1 MQGKLRSVVVVLGI
15 LLLLLVA
22 MSVSAQGESPAA
34 AQAPSAGQIE
44 ALANGTTSI
53 SLSAQQSAAVLNY
66 WTRERLAAATP
77 MAMPTVTSLRR
88 PPHARPPSV
97 LVGSTA
103 AGGVAAANA
112 DAQARAAY
120 PQDWAEQDEAA
131 LAASPAAA
139 DGTPGVYTS
148 YIVNQ
153 AAPLWKTNGHK
164 PAGRL
169 SFSVP
174 GGTSYCSASVVSG
187 NNIIVTAAH
196 CVYDTTNNAFYNNW
210 VFTPAYRNNKAP
222 YGTFA
227 YQTCWVLN
235 SWINLSGSYNINSWA
250 PYDVAVCKMNN
261 NSAGQTLSSRTGWY
275 GRVWN
280 AGYIQNINDI
290 GYPFQDYNLNTLT
303 NAGKYLRLCGNETFQ
318 QAADVLGGGCNWGPG
333 ISGGPWLVSYDP
345 FDQTTSYVNSV
356 NSGLFVG
363 QQNGYGARFN
373 SNNIVVL
380 CNSAGC

>member
-1 MQGKLRSVVVVLGI
+1 MQGKMRSVVVVLGV
-15 LLLLLVA
+15 LLVLLVV
-22 MSVSAQGESPAA
+22 MSVSAQGEGPAA
-34 AQAPSAGQIE
+34 AQAPSAGQIQ

-53 SLSAQQSAAVLNY
+53 SISAQQSAAVMNY
-66 WTRERLAAATP
+66 WTRDRLTAATP
-77 MAMPTVTSLRR
+77 MAMPTVTSLPRAPR
-88 PPHARPPSV
+88 ARPSSV
-97 LVGSTA
+97 VVGSTA
-103 AGGVAAANA
+103 AGGLAMANA

-120 PQDWAEQDEAA
+120 PQDWAELEEAA
-131 LAASPAAA
+131 LADSPAAV
-139 DGTPGVYTS
+139 DGTASVYTS

-153 AAPLWKTNGHK
+153 NKALWKTNGHK

-174 GGTSYCSASVVSG
+174 GGTSYCSASVISG

-210 VFTPAYRNNKAP
+210 VFTPAYRAGNAP

-235 SWINLSGSYNINSWA
+235 SWIGLSGSYNINNWA

-275 GRVWN
+275 GRTWN

-290 GYPFQDYNLNTLT
+290 GYPFQDYNLNNLT
-303 NAGKYLRLCGNETFQ
+303 NAGKYLRLCANETFQ

-345 FDQTTSYVNSV
+345 FDQTTSYVDSV
-356 NSGLFVG
+356 NSGLYVG
-363 QQNGYGARFN
+363 GQNGYGARFN
-373 SNNIVVL
+373 SNNIVPL

>member
-1 MQGKLRSVVVVLGI
+1 MKRKTRSVVVVVGV
-15 LLLLLVA
+15 LLVLLFA
-22 MSVSAQGESPAA
+22 LSLTAQAQDSAA
-34 AQAPSAGQIE
+34 AQPPAAGQVE

-53 SLSAQQSAAVLNY
+53 SVSAEQSAAVLNY

-77 MAMPTVTSLRR
+77 MDMPAAASMPRAPR
-88 PPHARPPSV
+88 SRPPSV
-97 LVGSTA
+97 LLGTTA
-103 AGGVAAANA
+103 AGGQPAANA

-120 PQDWAEQDEAA
+120 PQDWAALEEEA
-131 LAASPAAA
+131 LANSPASP

-148 YIVNQ
+148 YVVNQ
-153 AAPLWKTNGHK
+153 LAALWKTAGHR

-196 CVYDTTNNAFYNNW
+196 CVYDTTNNTFYNNW

-222 YGTFA
+222 YGTFP
-227 YQTCWVLN
+227 YQTCWVLG
-235 SWINLSGSYNINSWA
+235 SWINLAGGYNINGWA
-250 PYDVAVCKMNN
+250 PHDVAVCKMRN

-275 GRVWN
+275 GRMWN
-280 AGYIQNINDI
+280 FGYIQHVHNL
-290 GYPFQDYNLNTLT
+290 GYPFQDYNLNNLT
-303 NAGKYLRLCGNETFQ
+303 NAGKFLRLCANETFQ
-318 QAADVLGGGCNWGPG
+318 QAAEVMGGGCNWGPG

-345 FDQTTSYVNSV
+345 FDPVTSYVDVV

-363 QQNGYGARFN
+363 GQNLYGGRFN
-373 SNNIVVL
+373 SNNIVPL

>member
-1 MQGKLRSVVVVLGI
+1 MQGKSRPVVVVLGI
-15 LLLLLVA
+15 LLVLLMA
-22 MSVSAQGESPAA
+22 ISVSAQGEGPA

-88 PPHARPPSV
+88 PPHARPSSV
-97 LVGSTA
+97 LIGSTA
-103 AGGVAAANA
+103 TGGLAAANA

-131 LAASPAAA
+131 LANSPASA

-153 AAPLWKTNGHK
+153 LAPLWKTNGHK
-164 PAGRL
+164 PTGRL

-210 VFTPAYRNNKAP
+210 VFSPAYRNNKAP
-222 YGTFA
+222 YELVDQSEWELQ
-227 YQTCWVLN
+227 YQRLGALRC
-235 SWINLSGSYNINSWA
+235 
-250 PYDVAVCKMNN
+250 
-261 NSAGQTLSSRTGWY
+261 
-275 GRVWN
+275 GRL
-280 AGYIQNINDI
+280 
-290 GYPFQDYNLNTLT
+290 QD
-303 NAGKYLRLCGNETFQ
+303 EQ
-318 QAADVLGGGCNWGPG
+318 QLGGQDAEQPDRLVR
-333 ISGGPWLVSYDP
+333 PHVELWLHSECP
-345 FDQTTSYVNSV
+345 
-356 NSGLFVG
+356 
-363 QQNGYGARFN
+363 
-373 SNNIVVL
+373 
-380 CNSAGC
+380 